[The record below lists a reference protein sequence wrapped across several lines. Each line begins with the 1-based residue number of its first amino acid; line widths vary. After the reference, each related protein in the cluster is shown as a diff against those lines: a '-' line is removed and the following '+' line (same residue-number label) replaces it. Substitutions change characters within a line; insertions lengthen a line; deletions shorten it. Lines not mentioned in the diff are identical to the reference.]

1 MSNRR
6 TGAFTL
12 LEVLV
17 ALGVFS
23 FAVLGM
29 MGALNALLESARE
42 ARFHEIVRHRLENHL
57 ALYEG
62 GQLKEVS
69 RKVELDTPKMTI
81 TETVR
86 REQVLNSERTVLEG
100 YWRVTVL
107 AEWEYLGVKEKEE
120 ASILRYGQ

>member
-6 TGAFTL
+6 IGAFTL

-69 RKVELDTPKMTI
+69 RKVEFDTPKTTI

-107 AEWEYLGVKEKEE
+107 AEWESLGVKEKEE

>member
-1 MSNRR
+1 MSDRR
-6 TGAFTL
+6 IGAFTL

-57 ALYEG
+57 AFYEG

-69 RKVELDTPKMTI
+69 RKVEFDTPKMTI

-86 REQVLNSERTVLEG
+86 REQVLNSERTVLDG

-107 AEWEYLGVKEKEE
+107 AEWESLGVKEKEE
-120 ASILRYGQ
+120 ASILRYRP

>member
-1 MSNRR
+1 MSDRR
-6 TGAFTL
+6 IGAFTL

-69 RKVELDTPKMTI
+69 RKVEFDTPKMTI

-107 AEWEYLGVKEKEE
+107 AEWESLGVKEKEE

>member
-1 MSNRR
+1 MSERK
-6 TGAFTL
+6 TGGFTL
-12 LEVLV
+12 IEVLV
-17 ALGVFS
+17 ALGVFA

-62 GQLKEVS
+62 GQLKEVN
-69 RKVELDTPKMTI
+69 RKVELDSPKMTI

-86 REQVLNSERTVLEG
+86 RDQVINSERTVLQG
-100 YWRVTVL
+100 FWRVTVV
-107 AEWEYLGVKEKEE
+107 AEWVYLGEKQKEE